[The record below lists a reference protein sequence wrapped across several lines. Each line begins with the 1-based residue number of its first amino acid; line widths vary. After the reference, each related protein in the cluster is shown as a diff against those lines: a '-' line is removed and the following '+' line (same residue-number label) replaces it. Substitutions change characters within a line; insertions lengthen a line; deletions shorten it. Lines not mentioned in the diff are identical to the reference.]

1 MIADEKDAQ
10 IMRMV
15 GFKIALFMYIRFGKP
30 TRKAGGIVNLHRNK
44 IRYNLQ
50 FSTLMHKE
58 HLESKSKNIIVQFL
72 NDLNVKKDIVVKG
85 RIAYHQFLGF

>member
-44 IRYNLQ
+44 IRYNL
-50 FSTLMHKE
+50 
-58 HLESKSKNIIVQFL
+58 
-72 NDLNVKKDIVVKG
+72 
-85 RIAYHQFLGF
+85 